1 MLEERERAQLAPWAT
16 LSSASKGRVEP
27 EPEDPYRTRFQRD
40 RDRILHSKAF
50 RRLKR
55 KTQVFLAP
63 RDDHYRTRL
72 THTLEVSQI
81 ARTVSRALGLNEDL
95 TEAIALGHDLGHTPF
110 GHAGERVLN
119 TVCPGGFRHYEQS
132 LRVVDLLEH
141 RGEKPGLNL
150 THEVREGIRYH
161 SEGKGLLKG
170 KPVTGPSTPEGR
182 VLSLSDAIAYIN
194 HDVDDAVRA
203 RVITPDN
210 LPREAVRVLGVT
222 ASERIDRMV
231 VALIEGTHEDKIGI
245 EQEVCE
251 AMILLRNYLYA
262 EVYPCEEIHREIRKA
277 ENMLARLYEYLVN
290 HPPEEVLREESN
302 DPMERRIADFV
313 AGMTD
318 EYALQLYERLLL
330 PAPWNRA

>member
-1 MLEERERAQLAPWAT
+1 MLEERERAYLAPWAT
-16 LSSASKGRVEP
+16 LSSESKGRAEP

-63 RDDHYRTRL
+63 QDDHYRTRL
-72 THTLEVSQI
+72 THTLEVAQI
-81 ARTVSRALGLNEDL
+81 ARTVSRALSLNEDL

-110 GHAGERVLN
+110 GHAGERVLDA
-119 TVCPGGFRHYEQS
+119 VCPGGFRHYEQS

-141 RGEKPGLNL
+141 RGGKRGLNL

-161 SEGKGLLKG
+161 SEGKGVLKG

-203 RVITPDN
+203 RVITPDD
-210 LPREAVRVLGVT
+210 LPRDAVRVLGVT
-222 ASERIDRMV
+222 ASERVDRMV
-231 VALIEGTHEDKIGI
+231 VGLIEGTHEDKIGI
-245 EQEVCE
+245 EPEVRG
-251 AMILLRNYLYA
+251 AMILLRDFLYA
-262 EVYPCEEIHREIRKA
+262 EVYPCGAIDLEIRKA
-277 ENMLARLYEYLVN
+277 ESMLAHLYEYLMR
-290 HPPEEVLREESN
+290 HPPEEALGDETG
-302 DPMERRIADFV
+302 DPIERRVVDFV

-330 PAPWNRA
+330 PTPWNRA